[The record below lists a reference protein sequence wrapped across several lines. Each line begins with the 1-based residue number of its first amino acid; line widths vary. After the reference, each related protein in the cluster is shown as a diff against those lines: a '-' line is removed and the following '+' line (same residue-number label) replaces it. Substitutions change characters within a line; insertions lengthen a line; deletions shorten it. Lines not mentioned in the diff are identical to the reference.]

1 MKLTAAILT
10 AALATPLVA
19 QADDNT
25 KPAATPPAAA
35 AQVAKNAKDTKD
47 NPTTLE
53 LRANEAFNRGQ
64 YSLAKELF
72 TKVAEKVKDD
82 KKRYGAIQE
91 QIRVCE
97 TNIKQ
102 LASSAPIPQ
111 ADQFAQPQVEISAEK
126 RKKFA
131 VPKEGEVLA
140 LGSIKEL
147 GNFDYDADK
156 GGNIPDDVKKLSG
169 SKIRVSGF
177 MIPLDQA
184 DNISHFSLV
193 PSLFACCFGQ
203 PPQIQHQI
211 VVHTPKG
218 KAVGYYP
225 DEIICEGTLKVEE
238 KKDDGY
244 IVSVFEMDVQ
254 SVKPAAK

>member
-1 MKLTAAILT
+1 
-10 AALATPLVA
+10 
-19 QADDNT
+19 
-25 KPAATPPAAA
+25 
-35 AQVAKNAKDTKD
+35 
-47 NPTTLE
+47 
-53 LRANEAFNRGQ
+53 
-64 YSLAKELF
+64 
-72 TKVAEKVKDD
+72 VKDD
-82 KKRYGAIQE
+82 KKRLGAIQE

-97 TNIKQ
+97 ANIRQ
-102 LASSAPIPQ
+102 LATALPVPA
-111 ADQFAQPQVEISAEK
+111 ADQNQPAIETAAEK
-126 RKKFA
+126 RKKHVA
-131 VPKEGEVLA
+131 PKEGEVYA
-140 LGSIKEL
+140 TSMKEL

-156 GGNIPDDVKKLSG
+156 GGNIPDDVKALTGKR
-169 SKIRVSGF
+169 IRVQGF

-211 VVHTPKG
+211 VVHAPKG
-218 KAVGYYP
+218 KAVSYYP

-244 IVSVFEMDVQ
+244 IVSVFEMDVA

>member
-1 MKLTAAILT
+1 MKLLTLLLAASLAF
-10 AALATPLVA
+10 AAFAE
-19 QADDNT
+19 DK
-25 KPAATPPAAA
+25 KPDPKPESL
-35 AQVAKNAKDTKD
+35 
-47 NPTTLE
+47 PTME

-72 TKVAEKVKDD
+72 TKVADRVKDTD
-82 KKRYGAIQE
+82 KKKYAALQE

-97 TNIKQ
+97 KNIKD
-102 LASSAPIPQ
+102 LAAAMPIPQ
-111 ADQFAQPQVEISAEK
+111 ADLNEPKIETAPEK
-126 RKKFA
+126 RKKHTA
-131 VPKEGEVLA
+131 PKEGEA
-140 LGSIKEL
+140 LSITMKEL
-147 GNFDYDADK
+147 GNFEYDADK
-156 GGNIPDDVKKLSG
+156 GGNIPEDVKKLSG
-169 SKIRVSGF
+169 IKIRVQGF

-218 KAVGYYP
+218 KAVSYYP
-225 DEIICEGTLKVEE
+225 DEIICEGVLKVEE

>member
-1 MKLTAAILT
+1 MKWTTTTLTTMTALLLAAALTA
-10 AALATPLVA
+10 
-19 QADDNT
+19 
-25 KPAATPPAAA
+25 PAPRAAA
-35 AQVAKNAKDTKD
+35 AEPAKTEAKQDSTA
-47 NPTTLE
+47 TLE
-53 LRANEAFNRGQ
+53 QRANEALNRGQ

-72 TKVAEKVKDD
+72 TKVIDRVKDD
-82 KKRYGAIQE
+82 KKRVAMLQE

-102 LASSAPIPQ
+102 LASAPAVAAAP
-111 ADQFAQPQVEISAEK
+111 DPSQPAVETAAEK
-126 RKKFA
+126 RKKHT
-131 VPKEGEVLA
+131 VKDGEVYSI
-140 LGSIKEL
+140 GIKEL
-147 GNFDYDADK
+147 GNFEYDADK
-156 GGNIPDDVKKLSG
+156 GGNIPDDVKALAGK
-169 SKIRVSGF
+169 KVRVQGF

-211 VVHTPKG
+211 VVHAPKG
-218 KAVGYYP
+218 KAVSYYP

-244 IVSVFEMDVQ
+244 IVSVFEMDVA

>member
-1 MKLTAAILT
+1 MKLKILILT
-10 AALATPLVA
+10 VLFAAAGLTAVPFTA
-19 QADDNT
+19 RAADK
-25 KPAATPPAAA
+25 KPAE
-35 AQVAKNAKDTKD
+35 TKD
-47 NPTTLE
+47 KDAVKTMEN
-53 LRANEAFNRGQ
+53 RANEAFNRGQ

-72 TKVAEKVKDD
+72 AKVLDRVKDD
-82 KKRYGAIQE
+82 AKRTAYIQE
-91 QIRVCE
+91 QMRVCD

-102 LASSAPIPQ
+102 LAASATIPATDQLNSAPAIET
-111 ADQFAQPQVEISAEK
+111 AAEK
-126 RKKFA
+126 RQKHVA
-131 VPKEGEVLA
+131 PKDGSA
-140 LGSIKEL
+140 LVIAIKEL

-156 GGNIPDDVKKLSG
+156 GGNIPEDIKKLNG
-169 SKIRVSGF
+169 TKIRVQGF

-211 VVHTPKG
+211 VVSTPKG

-225 DEIICEGTLKVEE
+225 DEIVCEGTLKVEE

>member
-1 MKLTAAILT
+1 MKLSTLILT
-10 AALATPLVA
+10 AMLAFSFVA
-19 QADDNT
+19 RGEDKKPADD
-25 KPAATPPAAA
+25 K
-35 AQVAKNAKDTKD
+35 KDAVSTM
-47 NPTTLE
+47 E

-64 YSLAKELF
+64 YSLAKDLF
-72 TKVAEKVKDD
+72 AKVADKVKDD
-82 KKRYGAIQE
+82 KTRLGAIQE

-102 LASSAPIPQ
+102 LASSTLIPVDP
-111 ADQFAQPQVEISAEK
+111 AAQQQVETAAEK
-126 RKKFA
+126 RKKFPA
-131 VPKEGEVLA
+131 PKPGEVLA
-140 LGSIKEL
+140 LNSIKDL

-156 GGNIPDDVKKLSG
+156 GGNIPEDVKKLSG

-225 DEIICEGTLKVEE
+225 DEIICEGTLKVDE

>member
-1 MKLTAAILT
+1 MKLTRLT
-10 AALATPLVA
+10 LTCLLALSPALTTTA
-19 QADDNT
+19 QEK
-25 KPAATPPAAA
+25 KPAQDPKAKEEARADSTATME
-35 AQVAKNAKDTKD
+35 Q
-47 NPTTLE
+47 
-53 LRANEAFNRGQ
+53 RANEAFNRGQ

-72 TKVAEKVKDD
+72 TKVGERVKDSD
-82 KKRYGAIQE
+82 KKRYAAIQE
-91 QIRVCE
+91 QIRVCD

-102 LASSAPIPQ
+102 LAAAMPVPQ
-111 ADQFAQPQVEISAEK
+111 ADLNEPKVETAPEK
-126 RKKFA
+126 RKKH
-131 VPKEGEVLA
+131 VPPTAGQPYV
-140 LGSIKEL
+140 ITMKEL
-147 GNFDYDADK
+147 GNFEYDADK
-156 GGNIPDDVKKLSG
+156 GGGIPEDVKKLTG
-169 SKIRVSGF
+169 TKVRVQGF

-225 DEIICEGTLKVEE
+225 DEIVCEGILKVEE

>member
-1 MKLTAAILT
+1 MQLKNLLLSVAIT
-10 AALATPLVA
+10 FPSVA
-19 QADDNT
+19 FAQDK
-25 KPAATPPAAA
+25 KPAAQPAEQKAE
-35 AQVAKNAKDTKD
+35 AKQDSTA
-47 NPTTLE
+47 TLE

-64 YSLAKELF
+64 YSLAKDLF
-72 TKVAEKVKDD
+72 NKVIDRVKDD
-82 KKRYGAIQE
+82 KKRVGQLQE

-102 LASSAPIPQ
+102 LAAALPVPA
-111 ADQFAQPQVEISAEK
+111 ADQAQMQIETAAEK
-126 RKKFA
+126 RKKHN
-131 VPKEGEVLA
+131 PKEGEVYSVA
-140 LGSIKEL
+140 IKEL
-147 GNFDYDADK
+147 GNFEYDADK

-169 SKIRVSGF
+169 SKIRVQGF

-203 PPQIQHQI
+203 PPQIQHTI
-211 VVHTPKG
+211 VVTCPKG
-218 KAVGYYP
+218 KAVSYYP
-225 DEIICEGTLKVEE
+225 DEIIVEGKLKVEE

>member
-1 MKLTAAILT
+1 MKRIAHFALYFALTLGLGLT
-10 AALATPLVA
+10 TSMPVLA
-19 QADDNT
+19 QEKKEEDKQDSI
-25 KPAATPPAAA
+25 
-35 AQVAKNAKDTKD
+35 AK
-47 NPTTLE
+47 LE

-64 YSLAKELF
+64 YSLAKEMF
-72 TKVAEKVKDD
+72 AKVAERVKDSD
-82 KKRYGAIQE
+82 KKKYELLQE
-91 QIRVCE
+91 QIRACE
-97 TNIKQ
+97 NNIKQ
-102 LASSAPIPQ
+102 LASVLPVPP
-111 ADQFAQPQVEISAEK
+111 ADLNEPKVEIDPEK
-126 RKKFA
+126 RKKHTA
-131 VPKEGEVLA
+131 PKSGGVYDI
-140 LGSIKEL
+140 SIKEL

-156 GGNIPDDVKKLSG
+156 GGNIPEDIKKLHG
-169 SKIRVSGF
+169 AKIRVRGF

-225 DEIICEGTLKVEE
+225 DEIVCEGTLKVEE

-244 IVSVFEMDVQ
+244 IVSVFEMDVT
-254 SVKPAAK
+254 SVKPAPK

>member
-1 MKLTAAILT
+1 MAGRAVELQNELFPFGAQMKPSILVLTALL
-10 AALATPLVA
+10 ALPFVTRAE
-19 QADDNT
+19 DK
-25 KPAATPPAAA
+25 KPTD
-35 AQVAKNAKDTKD
+35 AKDPIATM
-47 NPTTLE
+47 E
-53 LRANEAFNRGQ
+53 VRASEAFNRGQ

-72 TKVAEKVKDD
+72 TKIADKVKDD
-82 KKRYGAIQE
+82 KTRLGAIQE
-91 QIRVCE
+91 QIRVCD

-102 LASSAPIPQ
+102 LASSTLIP
-111 ADQFAQPQVEISAEK
+111 ADQANQPQTETAAEK
-126 RKKFA
+126 RKKH
-131 VPKEGEVLA
+131 VPPKEGEVLA
-140 LGSIKEL
+140 VAIKDL
-147 GNFDYDADK
+147 GNFEYDGDK
-156 GGNIPDDVKKLSG
+156 GGNIPDDVKKLNG

-225 DEIICEGTLKVEE
+225 DEIVCEGTLKVDE

>member
-1 MKLTAAILT
+1 MGVDMKFAVMTLSGLL
-10 AALATPLVA
+10 ALPLVA
-19 QADDNT
+19 PAACAADT
-25 KPAATPPAAA
+25 KAATPAAA
-35 AQVAKNAKDTKD
+35 PAKTDATA
-47 NPTTLE
+47 TLE
-53 LRANEAFNRGQ
+53 QRANEAMNRGQ
-64 YSLAKELF
+64 FSLAKDLF
-72 TKVAEKVKDD
+72 TKVADRIKDTD
-82 KKRYGAIQE
+82 KKRYAAIQE
-91 QIRVCE
+91 QIRACE
-97 TNIKQ
+97 ASIKQ
-102 LASSAPIPQ
+102 LAAPNPLPPTNLTEP
-111 ADQFAQPQVEISAEK
+111 AVETAPEK
-126 RKKFA
+126 RKKHVA
-131 VPKEGEVLA
+131 PANGQPYVI
-140 LGSIKEL
+140 SMKEL
-147 GNFDYDADK
+147 GNFEYDADK
-156 GGNIPDDVKKLSG
+156 GGNIPDDVKKLTG
-169 SKIRVSGF
+169 TKVRVQGF

-225 DEIICEGTLKVEE
+225 DEIVCEGTLKVDE

>member
-1 MKLTAAILT
+1 MKLSVLILT
-10 AALATPLVA
+10 ALLAVPFIA
-19 QADDNT
+19 RAEDK
-25 KPAATPPAAA
+25 KPAD
-35 AQVAKNAKDTKD
+35 AKDSVSTM
-47 NPTTLE
+47 E

-72 TKVAEKVKDD
+72 TKVSDKVKND
-82 KKRYGAIQE
+82 KTRLGAIQE
-91 QIRVCE
+91 QMRVCD
-97 TNIKQ
+97 TKIKE
-102 LASSAPIPQ
+102 LASSAPIPAVDQLAQ
-111 ADQFAQPQVEISAEK
+111 AQVETAAEK
-126 RKKFA
+126 RKKH
-131 VPKEGEVLA
+131 VPPKPGEALA
-140 LGSIKEL
+140 LGIKDL

-218 KAVGYYP
+218 KAVGYFP
-225 DEIICEGTLKVEE
+225 DEIVCEGILKVEE

>member
-1 MKLTAAILT
+1 MKFGILIFAALLATAAY
-10 AALATPLVA
+10 VA
-19 QADDNT
+19 VPVARAEDK
-25 KPAATPPAAA
+25 KPAPT
-35 AQVAKNAKDTKD
+35 KEKD
-47 NPTTLE
+47 PVGAME
-53 LRANEAFNRGQ
+53 LRANEAMNRGQ

-72 TKVAEKVKDD
+72 TKVLDRVKDD
-82 KKRYGAIQE
+82 AKRTAMIQE
-91 QIRVCE
+91 QVRVCDS
-97 TNIKQ
+97 TIKQ
-102 LASSAPIPQ
+102 LAASATVPQ
-111 ADQFAQPQVEISAEK
+111 ADQLNSIPQVETAAEK
-126 RKKFA
+126 RKKHVA
-131 VPKEGEVLA
+131 PKDGSA
-140 LGSIKEL
+140 LVIGIKEL
-147 GNFDYDADK
+147 GNFDYDPDK

-169 SKIRVSGF
+169 TKVRVQGF

-211 VVHTPKG
+211 VVSTPKG

-225 DEIICEGTLKVEE
+225 DEIVCEGTLKVEE

-244 IVSVFEMDVQ
+244 IVSVFELDVQ

>member
-1 MKLTAAILT
+1 MKLSTLILT
-10 AALATPLVA
+10 AMLAFSFVA
-19 QADDNT
+19 RAAEDK
-25 KPAATPPAAA
+25 KPAD
-35 AQVAKNAKDTKD
+35 KKDALSTM
-47 NPTTLE
+47 E

-64 YSLAKELF
+64 YSLAKDLF
-72 TKVAEKVKDD
+72 TKVADKVKDD
-82 KKRYGAIQE
+82 KTRLGAIQE

-102 LASSAPIPQ
+102 LASSTLIPVDPATQ
-111 ADQFAQPQVEISAEK
+111 QPQVETAAEK
-126 RKKFA
+126 RKKFTA
-131 VPKEGEVLA
+131 PKPGEVLA
-140 LGSIKEL
+140 LNSIKDL
-147 GNFDYDADK
+147 GNFDYDSDK

-169 SKIRVSGF
+169 TKIRVSGF

-218 KAVGYYP
+218 KSVGYYP
-225 DEIICEGTLKVEE
+225 DEIICEGTLKVDE